1 MNALAPKEGLPKEDF
16 ALLRYPSKVLYRQS
30 EEQVLDGTMFSR
42 GLKKPQARKTQS
54 TITNMKIK
62 TQQTVDIECTLDSPQ
77 QKNVTATFLEKLL
90 DWDRAYYVEDG
101 FVKNVV
107 TCYGSHSWNTVETV
121 RKATP
126 NDDVADRLFRLIYNR
141 PLRPEKNLK

>member
-1 MNALAPKEGLPKEDF
+1 MNALAPKEGLSKEEF

-30 EEQVLDGTMFSR
+30 EEQVLGGTMFSR
-42 GLKKPQARKTQS
+42 ELKKPQARKTQS

-62 TQQTVDIECTLDSPQ
+62 TQQTVDVECTLDSPQ

-141 PLRPEKNLK
+141 QPRPEKND